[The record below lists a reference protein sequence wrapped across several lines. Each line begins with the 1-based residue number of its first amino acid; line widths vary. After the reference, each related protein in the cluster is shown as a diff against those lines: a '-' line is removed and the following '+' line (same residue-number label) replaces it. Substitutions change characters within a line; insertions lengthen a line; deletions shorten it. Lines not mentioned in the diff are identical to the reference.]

1 MNAVA
6 RGGQKKLLAILELEL
21 QVVLRYLEK
30 LLELSSSASMLYWL
44 ILCQLDTS
52 WSYHRERS
60 FGWGKASM
68 RSSCKAFFNQ

>member
-1 MNAVA
+1 MCVHIHMCTCEHMNAVA

-60 FGWGKASM
+60 FS
-68 RSSCKAFFNQ
+68 